1 MKKTL
6 LAGGLAALT
15 LAAAAG
21 TAFAQQP
28 PARGMR
34 ADTDGDRRLS
44 QAEFVGQRVQRLTTA
59 DTNRDGSVTADER
72 RVAMQARVA
81 DRADARFDRLDG
93 NDDGAVSRAEFDAAR
108 EAARQARA
116 DRGPRPMRAQRGPA
130 RGQRGMPR
138 MEARGPVVIADV
150 QTRAEQAFTR
160 LDADHDGYITPA
172 EGR

>member
-44 QAEFVGQRVQRLTTA
+44 QAEFVGQR
-59 DTNRDGSVTADER
+59 
-72 RVAMQARVA
+72 
-81 DRADARFDRLDG
+81 
-93 NDDGAVSRAEFDAAR
+93 AAR
-108 EAARQARA
+108 A
-116 DRGPRPMRAQRGPA
+116 
-130 RGQRGMPR
+130 
-138 MEARGPVVIADV
+138 
-150 QTRAEQAFTR
+150 T
-160 LDADHDGYITPA
+160 
-172 EGR
+172 